1 MQTLKGLMTKL
12 LFIGDIVGEPGLQFL
27 ETNLPGLIGTYSADF
42 VIANAENLHL
52 EDHPNGPCGMTKPE
66 LARLFAAGVQLVTG
80 GNHSWDGPEGTTVH
94 DDPRV
99 LRPLNIGSSWPGRGA
114 GIVTSRAGLR
124 LGVVNLAGR
133 GAIPAVSDPLPALE
147 AQLQSWGVGTNIS
160 PVDAVL
166 VDHHGESVFEKVTLA
181 HAFSGRIAALVG
193 THTHVPTMDAGLLP
207 GGVAFVSDVGMT
219 GPGGGAQGYDPTSF
233 VQNMRF
239 PGDAHASMRLAS
251 GAVELGVVLIQLEG
265 SRAVGIERLTLQ
277 PSTAQQTAVPELMR

>member
-1 MQTLKGLMTKL
+1 MRTLKGLMTKL

-27 ETNLPGLIGTYSADF
+27 EANLPELIRAYDAGF

-52 EDHPNGPCGMTKPE
+52 EDHPNGPCGMIGAE

-80 GNHSWDGPEGTTVH
+80 GNHSWDGPEGATVH

-99 LRPLNIGSSWPGRGA
+99 LRPLNVGADGSGRGA
-114 GIVTSRAGLR
+114 GVVTSRGGMR

-133 GAIPAVSDPLPALE
+133 SAIPTVGDPLSALE
-147 AQLQSWGVGTNIS
+147 AQLQNWGVGTETPS
-160 PVDAVL
+160 VDAVL

-219 GPGGGAQGYDPTSF
+219 GPGGGAQGYDPAPF

-239 PGDAHASMRLAS
+239 PNDARTPMRLAS
-251 GAVELGVVLIQLEG
+251 GAVELGAVLIQLEG
-265 SRAVGIERLTLQ
+265 SRAVGIERLN
-277 PSTAQQTAVPELMR
+277 SQQSAVLERMR